1 MSLQKLSTF
10 SFKKCYL
17 LIEKSVELYWGG
29 RHFEPFFSHLAFR
42 EHGSKFFRL
51 TGHGKIALSV
61 FRRNYL
67 SFCFVRYGSRFLS
80 NLPPGS
86 GFLSNLPPWSGFL
99 QICRTNQ
106 GSFQIYNLDPVFF
119 QIYLPDQGSFK
130 FAALIRVPFKFTT
143 WTRFSF
149 KFTVWIRIP
158 FKFTAMI
165 KGTNLPPGSGR

>member
-10 SFKKCYL
+10 SFKKCDL

-106 GSFQIYNLDPVFF
+106 GSFQIYHLDPVFF
-119 QIYLPDQGSFK
+119 QIYRLDPDSIQIYRPDQGN
-130 FAALIRVPFKFTT
+130 
-143 WTRFSF
+143 
-149 KFTVWIRIP
+149 
-158 FKFTAMI
+158 KFTARI
-165 KGTNLPPGSGR
+165 RSVNL